1 MTMPANDAVLSD
13 VIAALWDSKVDS
25 TAIAVAAE
33 DGHVTL
39 RGAVGS
45 LREKRQA
52 GRIAAKTF
60 GVVSVR
66 NELDVRLNE
75 NARRHDDQLRA
86 DILQALMLNSSVP
99 STVDVRVDQG
109 FVTLVGTA
117 ERQHERDEGRSE
129 SRRRSSGRSTCSTAS
144 T

>member
-1 MTMPANDAVLSD
+1 L
-13 VIAALWDSKVDS
+13 
-25 TAIAVAAE
+25 
-33 DGHVTL
+33 
-39 RGAVGS
+39 
-45 LREKRQA
+45 
-52 GRIAAKTF
+52 
-60 GVVSVR
+60 

-117 ERQHERDEGRSE
+117 ERQHERDEARSE